1 MPKQKAFFN
10 DIILLVMPMLETFM
24 TEDEIKKELE
34 DYFYNVNI
42 KYATLLNGSWGSG
55 KTYFVKNFIKEMENK
70 YKENKE
76 KYRNPI
82 YLSLY
87 GINSISEIKS
97 KLSLSLFKNEK
108 IKKAIPF
115 VDVCLEIGGDIV
127 QKYTSVDDAD
137 KKVTKLLGSFQK
149 LDNLVIFFDDL
160 ERCNMNI
167 NTILGYINE
176 LVEHNDVKVVIIADE
191 SKIGKVNYNSNL
203 ELKYITALSSNFK
216 IEKKKDKKDYWSKDT
231 QQTENNDKITKNELI
246 ERTKFL
252 FDEDNIYSEIKEKL
266 IGKIIYYRANIE
278 DVYKTFVNDIITN
291 ELAKETVLKNKE
303 KFLEQIN
310 RNKHYNLRTIQF
322 IFQSFNRLVI
332 ETIEI
337 IDLKDIKNI
346 YLDNLFSYTT
356 IKSLQIKQG
365 NNSYNW
371 ENNQQF
377 GTVFLNDGLLD
388 YIYSNYVIGF
398 RFVDDFLLNSYINKV
413 SVKDTLT
420 QYKANVLNEI
430 KNPNDPLYKLKNWW
444 IISEN
449 DLKSILEKLL
459 EKTNNNDYE
468 LNVYSNIVMI
478 LSRIE
483 EMDVCKTLIKKIIIQ
498 LENNIKSNKVKGTFC
513 EERLFD
519 VTPET
524 EAIYKKNIGNIRLY
538 VEEREL
544 KNLQSEIDTIFNSNK
559 WGEELKNYCA
569 NNNGKFLG
577 DKKFAYILDLN
588 KIENNIING
597 TIDQIYQ
604 FWYALQKIYNF
615 SNIKDYY
622 ENDKEKLIELKNKI
636 GSITI
641 TDKVKVFVLKK
652 IEKFLN
658 DVISNL

>member
-1 MPKQKAFFN
+1 M
-10 DIILLVMPMLETFM
+10 
-24 TEDEIKKELE
+24 
-34 DYFYNVNI
+34 
-42 KYATLLNGSWGSG
+42 
-55 KTYFVKNFIKEMENK
+55 
-70 YKENKE
+70 
-76 KYRNPI
+76 
-82 YLSLY
+82 SLY

-459 EKTNNNDYE
+459 E
-468 LNVYSNIVMI
+468 
-478 LSRIE
+478 
-483 EMDVCKTLIKKIIIQ
+483 
-498 LENNIKSNKVKGTFC
+498 
-513 EERLFD
+513 
-519 VTPET
+519 
-524 EAIYKKNIGNIRLY
+524 
-538 VEEREL
+538 
-544 KNLQSEIDTIFNSNK
+544 
-559 WGEELKNYCA
+559 
-569 NNNGKFLG
+569 
-577 DKKFAYILDLN
+577 
-588 KIENNIING
+588 
-597 TIDQIYQ
+597 
-604 FWYALQKIYNF
+604 
-615 SNIKDYY
+615 
-622 ENDKEKLIELKNKI
+622 
-636 GSITI
+636 
-641 TDKVKVFVLKK
+641 
-652 IEKFLN
+652 
-658 DVISNL
+658 

>member
-1 MPKQKAFFN
+1 M
-10 DIILLVMPMLETFM
+10 
-24 TEDEIKKELE
+24 
-34 DYFYNVNI
+34 
-42 KYATLLNGSWGSG
+42 
-55 KTYFVKNFIKEMENK
+55 
-70 YKENKE
+70 
-76 KYRNPI
+76 
-82 YLSLY
+82 
-87 GINSISEIKS
+87 
-97 KLSLSLFKNEK
+97 
-108 IKKAIPF
+108 
-115 VDVCLEIGGDIV
+115 
-127 QKYTSVDDAD
+127 
-137 KKVTKLLGSFQK
+137 LGSFQK

-278 DVYKTFVNDIITN
+278 DVYETFVNDIITN

-544 KNLQSEIDTIFNSNK
+544 KNLQSEIDKIFN
-559 WGEELKNYCA
+559 Y
-569 NNNGKFLG
+569 
-577 DKKFAYILDLN
+577 
-588 KIENNIING
+588 
-597 TIDQIYQ
+597 
-604 FWYALQKIYNF
+604 
-615 SNIKDYY
+615 
-622 ENDKEKLIELKNKI
+622 
-636 GSITI
+636 
-641 TDKVKVFVLKK
+641 
-652 IEKFLN
+652 
-658 DVISNL
+658 